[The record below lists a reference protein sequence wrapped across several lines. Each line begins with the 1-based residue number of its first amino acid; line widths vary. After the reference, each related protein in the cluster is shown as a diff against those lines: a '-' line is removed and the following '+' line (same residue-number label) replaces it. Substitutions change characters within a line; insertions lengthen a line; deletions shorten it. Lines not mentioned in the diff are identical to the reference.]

1 LLVNQSIGRDDP
13 TLPFLGL
20 GASKPDLFWIRNS
33 WMAFIPVNR
42 VKLRRIEL
50 SSVGTTFVGSVRSG
64 LADEHRGDR
73 RRHRLGSLTPLN
85 LSAADDPGEGELA
98 SELGV
103 AKTTFFNHFRRP
115 ESKLLTAD

>member
-1 LLVNQSIGRDDP
+1 
-13 TLPFLGL
+13 
-20 GASKPDLFWIRNS
+20 
-33 WMAFIPVNR
+33 MAFIAVNR

-50 SSVGTTFVGSVRSG
+50 SSVGTAFVGSVRSG
-64 LADEHRGDR
+64 LADEHRGDCR
-73 RRHRLGSLTPLN
+73 RYRPGSLTPLN

-103 AKTTFFNHFRRP
+103 AKTTFLNHFRRP